1 MLQIY
6 LNNCGYLAFM
16 SLSSSQVNS
25 APRLPSHRTF
35 TIGMR
40 ERLSCL
46 VSHPNRWRKH
56 RGMALS
62 ETDCSEVSITTINII
77 QFK

>member
-1 MLQIY
+1 
-6 LNNCGYLAFM
+6 M

-25 APRLPSHRTF
+25 APLLPSHWNF

-46 VSHPNRWRKH
+46 VWRSMISTSFSTK
-56 RGMALS
+56 
-62 ETDCSEVSITTINII
+62 CSVSFI
-77 QFK
+77 

>member
-6 LNNCGYLAFM
+6 LNSCGYLAFM
-16 SLSSSQVNS
+16 SISSSQVNS

-46 VSHPNRWRKH
+46 VWQSMISTGFSTKCNFS
-56 RGMALS
+56 L
-62 ETDCSEVSITTINII
+62 T
-77 QFK
+77 